1 MNKRRFKKIVKKFHK
16 PSAKTPKALFSKR
29 IIGNKLVFFAIVT
42 DYILWAKCKRVVG
55 HGINDGV
62 PFEIKKDIL
71 KMK

>member
-16 PSAKTPKALFSKR
+16 PSAKTPNALFSTR
-29 IIGNKLVFFAIVT
+29 RRDNKLVFFAIVS
-42 DYILWAKCKRVVG
+42 DYVLWLKGNTVVG

-62 PFEIKKDIL
+62 PFAIKRDIL